1 MALLNHIAAAPASLP
16 PTEMDRIEALRAALE
31 RIALTDTG
39 RYEIDVAQARVY
51 ARHALRADDRAAAA
65 QDNAQIAE
73 RNSCE
78 PDCEHRVYGWQPSG
92 LIRELGDRPTDP
104 MEPLR

>member
-39 RYEIDVAQARVY
+39 RYEIDAAQARVY
-51 ARHALRADDRAAAA
+51 ARHALRADDRAVAA
-65 QDNAQIAE
+65 QDEAQQAE
-73 RNSCE
+73 SAPE
-78 PDCEHRVYGWQPSG
+78 RVFGWSPSG